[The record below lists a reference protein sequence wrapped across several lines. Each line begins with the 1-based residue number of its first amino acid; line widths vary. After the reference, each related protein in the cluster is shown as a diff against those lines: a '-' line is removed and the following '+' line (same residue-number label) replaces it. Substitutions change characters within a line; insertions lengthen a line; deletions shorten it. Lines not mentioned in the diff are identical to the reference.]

1 MKNIHHM
8 LLSFLYHLSLLIS
21 LPTSRT
27 GAAIR
32 KQAPVVVEN
41 LLAMINDK
49 EMKAEYD
56 GYSSCPVVTGYN
68 KVILAEFVYGYEAE
82 ESFPID
88 QSKERRSM
96 FFMKKQMLP
105 MLYWNG
111 MLKGTM

>member
-1 MKNIHHM
+1 H
-8 LLSFLYHLSLLIS
+8 FWCWRLYKFTYFTHRGSYKKAS
-21 LPTSRT
+21 TCCR
-27 GAAIR
+27 R
-32 KQAPVVVEN
+32 N

-49 EMKAEYD
+49 EMKAAYD

-82 ESFPID
+82 ESFLID